1 MVEVEAPADAAEI
14 DLDGVVDET
23 TGIRYLGKAT
33 RNFDGCWV
41 CLAAVDGA
49 LCVVEVTV
57 RPAIHVEGDPGDE
70 DDRGEHDRQLDRDLA
85 QVRRRL

>member
-23 TGIRYLGKAT
+23 TGVRYLGKAT
-33 RNFDGCWV
+33 RRFDGCWV
-41 CLAAVDGA
+41 CLAVVGGA

-57 RPAIHVEGDPGDE
+57 RPAVRVDADPGDE
-70 DDRGEHDRQLDRDLA
+70 DDRGERDRQLDRDLA
-85 QVRRRL
+85 RVRLRR